1 MTVTLPVNLEGGP
14 QCYQHA
20 GWQVGVAQKWHIR
33 HGFFTADGG
42 VSTGLYQ
49 SLNCGFGS
57 NDDPALI
64 AENRRRVAN
73 SLGFQANQ
81 MF

>member
-1 MTVTLPVNLEGGP
+1 MTATVPVNLEGGP

-20 GWQVGVAQKWHIR
+20 GWQDGAARKCHIR
-33 HGFFTADGG
+33 HGFFTANGG

-57 NDDPALI
+57 NDDPALDCREP
-64 AENRRRVAN
+64 AARCQQPWVSA
-73 SLGFQANQ
+73 
-81 MF
+81 